1 MNDDRVPMIQLP
13 SDNAKRAGE
22 TVTCYEEGHREASLW
37 SRCSPVAVIVISTIL
52 STVPAVLTWKN
63 TRYTS
68 PQFYV
73 WTTQQ
78 RATVQVVVNV
88 LASVLGLLW
97 TWAVCACFN
106 MAMRSFLSGKSFP
119 LNTLRYYVSISKRTL
134 DWNLP
139 PRLAFLSFI
148 FGTLG
153 VLPTWLW
160 TGSLTP
166 RASVTT
172 ILAPMFMGKTGPGSC
187 PFLQAY
193 DPRAAIS
200 EFCDETY
207 QLNGT
212 FSKCPSR
219 QKSGQFVESLASAN
233 VAAGRTRNHPKLD
246 NSGYMYENRS
256 YGIGAAVGLQSL
268 PDAGH
273 TEFYD
278 FSETGY
284 LVDTI
289 CALNGSSDFTLSG
302 PIMETH
308 NEPGVPRLFW
318 AQGRRPNNDW
328 KADPKTA
335 PGFYPMPGWGPAP
348 DTVVAWSV
356 GSCCNTNDGTPPFIL
371 SIAAGK
377 SYAALDKL
385 QCQIYFQ
392 PTLFDDR
399 VSVSNRTIH
408 VEPQRNIVVSDPEP
422 RGMLREWTLR
432 DLQSLPEVQSSLYVS
447 TIGEALRANAINY
460 MSITTLDLSGPQHV
474 GIILAIE
481 TSLAAVIDDIL
492 LSLAGFALTQ
502 PGSWDND
509 SNVKFAI
516 SSVRLGSWRYAFPL
530 LAINILASIA
540 IVLIATHL
548 RMFAKSSAFD
558 FTDLFAMA
566 AAASN
571 GTDTRDMATGN
582 ASLTQWNGDPTARML
597 TSTRLHVN
605 QGLELS
611 RPIAIHFRTGA
622 RHSTNLS

>member
-1 MNDDRVPMIQLP
+1 MNDDRVAMIQLRG
-13 SDNAKRAGE
+13 DNAKRAGE
-22 TVTCYEEGHREASLW
+22 TVTCCEKGCRKASLW
-37 SRCSPVAVIVISTIL
+37 SRYSPVAVVVLSTIL
-52 STVPAVLTWKN
+52 SAVPAVLTLRN
-63 TRYTS
+63 TKYTN
-68 PQFYV
+68 PQFYG

-78 RATVQVVVNV
+78 RATMQVVVNV
-88 LASVLGLLW
+88 LATLLGFLW

-106 MAMRSFLSGKSFP
+106 MAMRPFLSEKSFP
-119 LNTLRYYVSISKRTL
+119 LNTLRFYVSISRRTL

-139 PRLAFLSFI
+139 PRLAVLSFI
-148 FGTLG
+148 FGILG

-166 RASVTT
+166 QASVTT
-172 ILAPMFMGKTGPGSC
+172 ILAPRFVAKTGLGSY

-200 EFCDETY
+200 EFCDEMY

-219 QKSGQFVESLASAN
+219 QKSGQFVESLASAF

-256 YGIGAAVGLQSL
+256 YGIGAAVGLQPL

-273 TEFYD
+273 TGSYD

-284 LVDTI
+284 LVDTT

-356 GSCCNTNDGTPPFIL
+356 GSCCNKNNGTAPFIL
-371 SIAAGK
+371 SIADGK

-385 QCQIYFQ
+385 QCQIYFR
-392 PTLFDDR
+392 PTLFDVS
-399 VSVSNRTIH
+399 VSVSNRTIR
-408 VEPQRNIVVSDPEP
+408 VEPQRNIVVPDPEP

-460 MSITTLDLSGPQHV
+460 MNMTTLDLSGPQHE

-481 TSLAAVIDDIL
+481 TSFAVVIDDIL

-509 SNVKFAI
+509 FNVKFAI
-516 SSVRLGSWRYAFPL
+516 SSVRLGSWRYAYPL
-530 LAINILASIA
+530 FAMNIIALIA
-540 IVLIATHL
+540 IVFIATHL
-548 RMFAKSSAFD
+548 RMFAESSAFD

-571 GTDTRDMATGN
+571 GTDTQDVATGN
-582 ASLTQWNGDPTARML
+582 ANLTQWNGDPTARML

-605 QGLELS
+605 QGLKSS

-622 RHSTNLS
+622 RRNTNLL

>member
-1 MNDDRVPMIQLP
+1 MSDDRVPMIQLP

-22 TVTCYEEGHREASLW
+22 TVTCCKKGHRNASLW
-37 SRCSPVAVIVISTIL
+37 SRYLPVAVMVLSTIL
-52 STVPAVLTWKN
+52 STVPAVLTWRN
-63 TRYTS
+63 TRYTN
-68 PQFYV
+68 PRVYD
-73 WTTQQ
+73 WATHQ
-78 RATVQVVVNV
+78 RATVQVVVSI
-88 LASVLGLLW
+88 LASLLGLLW

-106 MAMRSFLSGKSFP
+106 MAMRSFLSEKSFP
-119 LNTLRYYVSISKRTL
+119 LNTLRFYISISKRTL

-139 PRLAFLSFI
+139 PRLVVLSFI
-148 FGTLG
+148 VVTLG
-153 VLPTWLW
+153 VVPTWLW

-166 RASVTT
+166 QADVTK
-172 ILAPMFMGKTGPGSC
+172 ILAPRFVAKTGLGSY

-200 EFCDETY
+200 EFCDEMY

-256 YGIGAAVGLQSL
+256 YGIGAAVGLQPL
-268 PDAGH
+268 PGAGH

-284 LVDTI
+284 LVDTT
-289 CALNGSSDFTLSG
+289 CALNASSDFTLSG

-308 NEPGVPRLFW
+308 NKPGVPRLFW

-348 DTVVAWSV
+348 DAVVAWSV
-356 GSCCNTNDGTPPFIL
+356 GSCCNTNNGSAPFIL

-377 SYAALDKL
+377 SYSALDKL

-392 PTLFDDR
+392 PTLFDVR
-399 VSVSNRTIH
+399 VSVRNRTIH

-432 DLQSLPEVQSSLYVS
+432 DLQSLPEVQSTLYVS

-460 MSITTLDLSGPQHV
+460 MNMTTVDLSGSRHE
-474 GIILAIE
+474 GIIPAIE
-481 TSLAAVIDDIL
+481 TSFAAVIDDIL

-502 PGSWDND
+502 PGSWDHEV
-509 SNVKFAI
+509 NVKFAI
-516 SSVRLGSWRYAFPL
+516 SSIRLGSWRYAYPL
-530 LAINILASIA
+530 FAMNIMALIA
-540 IVLIATHL
+540 IGLVAVHS
-548 RMFAKSSAFD
+548 RMFAESSAFD

-571 GTDTRDMATGN
+571 GTDTQDMAADN
-582 ASLTQWNGDPTARML
+582 ADLTQWNGDPTDRML
-597 TSTRLHVN
+597 ISTRLCVN
-605 QGLELS
+605 QGLESS
-611 RPIAIHFRTGA
+611 RPIALHFRTGA
-622 RHSTNLS
+622 PHNTNLS